1 MTGKL
6 DGKIA
11 VITGGST
18 GIGLAT
24 AQKFVAEGA
33 YVFITGRRQAELDKA
48 KALIG
53 KNVTAV
59 KGDVAK
65 LEDLDRLYETVAR
78 EKGKFDILVANAA
91 IADQA
96 PTAEATPEHFAKVFD
111 INVRGAFFTVQKGLT
126 HLKDGGAVVAI
137 ASIVQYKGFPGAAV
151 YSGSKGAVRAFVRT
165 WAAEFKDR
173 GIRVNAISPGPI
185 ETPMFNGLLDSSPA
199 GSDAV
204 RAQFTAMVPL
214 GRLGRPEDIAEAALY
229 LASDASAFVTGFD
242 LIVDGGITQL

>member
-1 MTGKL
+1 MGKL

-33 YVFITGRRQAELDKA
+33 YVFITGRRQPELDKA

-65 LEDLDRLYETVAR
+65 LADLDALYETVAR
-78 EKGKFDILVANAA
+78 EKGKVDIIVANAGVGKLVA
-91 IADQA
+91 TAD
-96 PTAEATPEHFAKVFD
+96 ATPEHFDTTFN
-111 INVRGAFFTVQKGLT
+111 INVRGTFFTVQKA
-126 HLKDGGAVVAI
+126 LKLLSTGGTIVLVASN
-137 ASIVQYKGFPGAAV
+137 AQFKGIPGFAV
-151 YSGSKGAVRAFVRT
+151 YSATKAAMRSLART

-173 GIRVNAISPGPI
+173 GIRVNTLSPGPI
-185 ETPMFNGLLDSSPA
+185 DTPIFESVGVPA
-199 GSDAV
+199 DQVEAIKQGFAS
-204 RAQFTAMVPL
+204 QVPL
-214 GRLGRPEDIAEAALY
+214 GRMGQPEEMANAVLF
-229 LASDASAFVTGFD
+229 LASSDSSFSTGID
-242 LIVDGGITQL
+242 LVADGGMTQV

>member
-1 MTGKL
+1 MPEKLNGKL
-6 DGKIA
+6 EGKIA

-33 YVFITGRRQAELDKA
+33 YVFITGRRQVELDKA

-59 KGDVAK
+59 KGDVANLADIDK
-65 LEDLDRLYETVAR
+65 LYETVAR
-78 EKGKFDILVANAA
+78 EKGKIDIVVANAA

-111 INVRGAFFTVQKGLT
+111 INVRGAFFTVQKALK
-126 HLKDGGAVVAI
+126 HLNDGAAIVAI

-151 YSGSKGAVRAFVRT
+151 YSGTKGAIRAFVRT

-173 GIRVNAISPGPI
+173 GIRVNAVSPGPI
-185 ETPMFNGLLDSSPA
+185 ETPMLNGLLDASPA
-199 GSDAV
+199 GA
-204 RAQFTAMVPL
+204 R
-214 GRLGRPEDIAEAALY
+214 
-229 LASDASAFVTGFD
+229 
-242 LIVDGGITQL
+242 

>member
-1 MTGKL
+1 MSGKL

-33 YVFITGRRQAELDKA
+33 YVFITGRRQAELDAAVK
-48 KALIG
+48 LIG

-59 KGDVAK
+59 QSDVAK
-65 LEDLDRLYETVAR
+65 LADIDKLYETVAR
-78 EKGKFDILVANAA
+78 EKGKFDILVANAG

-96 PTAEATPEHFAKVFD
+96 LTVDATPEHFAKVFD
-111 INVRGAFFTVQKGLT
+111 VNVRGTFFTVQKALK
-126 HLKDGGAVVAI
+126 HLNDGAAIVAI
-137 ASIVQYKGFPGAAV
+137 ASVVLYKGFPGTAV
-151 YSGSKGAVRAFVRT
+151 YSGTKGAIRAFVRT

-173 GIRVNAISPGPI
+173 GIRVNAVSPGPI
-185 ETPMFNGLLDSSPA
+185 DTPMFDGIAKASPVGA
-199 GSDAV
+199 DAM
-204 RAQFTAMVPL
+204 RQQFATIVPL
-214 GRLGRPEDIAEAALY
+214 ARLGRPEDIAEAALY
-229 LASDASAFVTGFD
+229 LASDASGYVTGFD